1 MTHVYTKMHTSADLL
16 KSTIRLEQLIPFLQ
30 EQNTQACAIVN
41 SKLYGLLPFSKALRQ
56 ANIHAVLG
64 LSINVQWHERK
75 VPLVLYAQTQ
85 EGYQHLLKISS
96 AVSIRE
102 DDALPWKWLEGYAAG
117 CVALLSSDDLAED
130 EDWTEVVSA
139 LNRVFGKHLFMGI
152 ARPAGVI
159 AEKEET
165 YVALCETMNI
175 AIVAS
180 QSCYFLRPEDH
191 FAFEV
196 ARAIDTGEKL
206 TGTMLSVNLQSY
218 FAPTEE
224 EWRSWFADHPEWL
237 EASATML
244 ASCTAEIPEMHV
256 QMPKFPVPTGET
268 AESLLAKEVFAG
280 LAERFKQTEIP
291 HVYRERLQYE
301 LEIICSMGFADY
313 FLIVADFMHFAK
325 ENRILTGP
333 GRGSSA
339 SSLVA
344 YSLSITQVDP
354 LVYGLLFE
362 RFLNPERVTLP
373 DIDIDFVDSKRQKV
387 IHYVA
392 QKYGKANVA
401 QIITFGTLSAKAVAR
416 DVARVFGFDA
426 EILEKISKM
435 IPNKPGITLQR
446 AVDESQSLQGWLA
459 EDEKYRRWL
468 EVALKLEGLPR
479 NSSTHAAGIVLAPSP
494 LVNTIPIEEG
504 HDGIYCTQWPMGD
517 VEACGLVKMDFLGL
531 RNLTILE
538 QVRWSIYKAGGPWIE
553 FELIPMQ
560 DEKTFQL
567 LQKGDTLGIFQL
579 ESEGMKQALRD
590 IHPTH
595 FLDIVAVNALYRPGP
610 MDFIPIY
617 ARRKA
622 GKEPTNMLHPALEPI
637 LRETFGVI
645 VYQEQILQI
654 ASVMAG
660 FTMGQADLLRRA
672 VSKKNRQVLE
682 EQRAAFV
689 NGAIKQGFDI
699 QVAEEVYAL
708 IVRFADYGFPKSHAV
723 AYSVISYQMAYL
735 KAHFPLS
742 FYAALLSNAT
752 GNVEKIQQLVSE
764 AKEKGIPFYP
774 PSLKR
779 STKFFTVEKDGV
791 RYSLSGVKGVPY
803 TFIETVNALRQTNA
817 EAFDNLFDLAVA
829 LSAQHFKPKIM
840 ESLIFA
846 GALDYLMKDRAVLL
860 ATVEAAQ
867 KHAELLRPTE
877 DIDIASAT
885 AYSFGKPKYM
895 GAEAMPQKEKLLHEK
910 ESLGFYISAHPVT
923 EERTFWNEVNMTC
936 REIKREREGTY
947 VKMIGMIEEVKKIRT
962 KKGEQM
968 AFVQLQDEFGTVS
981 VTLFPQVFQLV
992 QEFLLE
998 DELIYLEGT
1007 LERRFGKSQIKVKHA
1022 QATKKLGN

>member
-1 MTHVYTKMHTSADLL
+1 MTQVYTKMHTSADLL

-41 SKLYGLLPFSKALRQ
+41 SKLYGLLPFCKALQQ
-56 ANIHAVLG
+56 ARIHAVLG
-64 LSINVQWHERK
+64 LSIFVQWQERK
-75 VPLVLYAQTQ
+75 IPLVLYAQTQ

-96 AVSIRE
+96 AISIRE
-102 DDALPWKWLEGYAAG
+102 DDVLPWKWLEGYAAG
-117 CVALLSSDDLAED
+117 CVALLSSDDLAEI
-130 EDWTEVVSA
+130 ENWSEVANA
-139 LNRVFGKHLFMGI
+139 LNEVFGKRLFMGI
-152 ARPAGVI
+152 ARPAGMIVEN
-159 AEKEET
+159 EKS
-165 YVALCETMNI
+165 YVAWCEAEDITL
-175 AIVAS
+175 VAS

-191 FAFEV
+191 FSFEV
-196 ARAIDTGEKL
+196 ARAIDTGGKL
-206 TGTMLSVNLQSY
+206 TDKMLTARLQGY
-218 FAPTEE
+218 FAPTQE
-224 EWRSWFADHPEWL
+224 EWRNWFVDRPEWL
-237 EASATML
+237 EASFAML

-256 QMPKFPVPTGET
+256 QMPKFPVPSGET
-268 AESLLAKEVFAG
+268 AENLLVKEAFAG
-280 LAERFKQTEIP
+280 LAERFKQIEIP
-291 HVYRERLQYE
+291 HDYRDRLQYE

-313 FLIVADFMHFAK
+313 FLIVADFMRFAK

-344 YSLSITQVDP
+344 YSLFITQVDP
-354 LVYGLLFE
+354 LAYGLLFE

-387 IHYVA
+387 IHYVT
-392 QKYGKANVA
+392 QKYGRSNVA

-426 EILEKISKM
+426 ETLEKISKM

-446 AVDESQSLQGWLA
+446 AVADSQGLQGWLA
-459 EDEKYRRWL
+459 EDEKHRRWL

-553 FELIPMQ
+553 FELIPLQ
-560 DEKTFQL
+560 DDKTFQL
-567 LQKGDTLGIFQL
+567 LQAGDTLGIFQL
-579 ESEGMKQALRD
+579 ESEGMKQALID
-590 IHPTH
+590 IRPTH

-610 MDFIPIY
+610 MEFIPVY

-622 GKEPTNMLHPALEPI
+622 GKEPVAMAHPVLEPI

-645 VYQEQILQI
+645 VYQEQIMKI

-660 FTMGQADLLRRA
+660 FSMGQADLLRRA
-672 VSKKNRQVLE
+672 VSKKNRQILE

-689 NGAIKQGFDI
+689 NGAMKQGFDI
-699 QVAEEVYAL
+699 HVAEEVYAL

-735 KAHFPLS
+735 KANFPQS

-764 AKEKGIPFYP
+764 AKEKGITFYP
-774 PSLKR
+774 PSLKH
-779 STKFFTVEKDGV
+779 STKFFTVEKDGI
-791 RYSLSGVKGVPY
+791 RYSLSGIKGVPH
-803 TFIETVNALRQTNA
+803 TFIEVVMALRQSNG

-829 LSAQHFKPKIM
+829 LSAQHFKPKII
-840 ESLIFA
+840 ESLISA
-846 GALDYLMKDRAVLL
+846 GALDYLGKDRAVLI
-860 ATVEAAQ
+860 ATLEAAL

-885 AYSFGKPKYM
+885 AFSFGKPKYM
-895 GAEAMPQKEKLLHEK
+895 EAEALSQKEILLREK
-910 ESLGFYISAHPVT
+910 EYLGFYISAHPVT
-923 EERTFWNEVNMTC
+923 GERTFWKDVNVTC
-936 REIKREREGTY
+936 REIKHIREGTY

-968 AFVQLQDEFGTVS
+968 AFVQLQDEFGMVS

-992 QEFLLE
+992 QEILLE
-998 DELIYLEGT
+998 DELLYIEGT
-1007 LERRFGKSQIKVKHA
+1007 LERRFGKPQVKAKHA
-1022 QATKKLGN
+1022 QTTKKI